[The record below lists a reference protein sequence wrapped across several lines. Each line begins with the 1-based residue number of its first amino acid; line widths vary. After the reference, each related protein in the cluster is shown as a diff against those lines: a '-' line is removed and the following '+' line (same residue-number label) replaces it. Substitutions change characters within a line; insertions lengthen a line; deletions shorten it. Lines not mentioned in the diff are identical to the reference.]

1 MTDDELDLLLREWGA
16 LSKYE
21 AEKREGASDFHVL
34 QRARD
39 FAPGT
44 RERAAARIAGRD
56 GRARRTMM
64 AASLSACGVRI
75 VRQDFVDPVRG
86 RDDSRT
92 ITPRERVAD
101 SIPPHLRAVNAAA
114 LELYRIDTVRGLV
127 LRQEYCGYGPQS
139 MKAERVSL
147 ALGDG
152 RPMGLRVY
160 RESLERARG
169 WMLGRLTR

>member
-1 MTDDELDLLLREWGA
+1 MNDETLERLLCEWGA

-56 GRARRTMM
+56 GRSRRTMM
-64 AASLSACGVRI
+64 AAGLAACGVRI

-114 LELYRIDTVRGLV
+114 LELYRIDTMRGLV

-139 MKAERVSL
+139 MKADRVSL

-152 RPMGLRVY
+152 RTMGLRVY
-160 RESLERARG
+160 REALERARG

>member
-1 MTDDELDLLLREWGA
+1 
-16 LSKYE
+16 
-21 AEKREGASDFHVL
+21 
-34 QRARD
+34 
-39 FAPGT
+39 
-44 RERAAARIAGRD
+44 
-56 GRARRTMM
+56 M

-75 VRQDFVDPVRG
+75 VRQDFVDPVRAKDTRSHG
-86 RDDSRT
+86 
-92 ITPRERVAD
+92 PRERVAD
-101 SIPPHLRAVNAAA
+101 AIPAHLRAVNAAA

-127 LRQEYCGYGPQS
+127 LRQEYCGYGSQS

-169 WMLGRLTR
+169 WIAGRLGS